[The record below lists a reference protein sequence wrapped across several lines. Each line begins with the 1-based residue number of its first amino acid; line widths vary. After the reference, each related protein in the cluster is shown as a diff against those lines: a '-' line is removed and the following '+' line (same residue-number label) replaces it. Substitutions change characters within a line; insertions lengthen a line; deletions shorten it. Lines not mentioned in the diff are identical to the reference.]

1 MQIPNL
7 TIIQDLLS
15 LNIIGVHDLEKAFA
29 PIDGTAAPFNPA
41 EIADLLVKSGDLTP
55 FQAQAAR
62 EGRAAELVMGN
73 YIVLDKLGSGGMG
86 AVYKARH
93 RRMKREVALK
103 VLKKELVSSADSV
116 LRFQREAE
124 SSARCSHPGV
134 VAAYDADE
142 GPLGHF
148 LAMEFVD
155 GTDLAGL
162 VTKRGPLPVA
172 EAIDCTLQAARAM
185 AYVHS
190 RGLVHRDI
198 KPANFLRDNKGVI
211 KVADLGL
218 VRVTDGNEGTDGEES
233 ENLTQAYTIAGTLE
247 FMAPEQAV
255 DTKTA
260 DHRADIYSLGCTL
273 WYLLTAK
280 NVYSAKTQMQKILAH
295 QNSPIP
301 SLCEARPDAPTA
313 LDKVFRKMV
322 AKKITERYQTMD
334 EVVVDL
340 EKLLP
345 QASKAPP
352 APPIDDG
359 AGATMVVSGGIST
372 LAAMDA
378 SPETYVGA
386 ATTTEPVILLVESSR
401 FQASV
406 IGKQLE
412 SAGMGKV
419 AKATNA
425 MMAQE
430 VLEDS
435 RVILVVSS
443 FHLPNGTG
451 VDLLRSMR
459 ADVKTRNIPFLLI
472 SSAEDSGA
480 SAVAGF
486 NLVEVLH
493 KPFTQEQ
500 ITSAA
505 LKMVPA
511 SSSTVRNADT
521 LTVLL
526 ADDSPSAR
534 RRIKNILI
542 ELGFKNIIE
551 ANDGTEAAKHLDEQT
566 FDLICTD
573 FQMPGL
579 TGDLVSAHARR
590 SPTNAKTPILMNTS
604 ETEPRTLASARNSG
618 VDVICAKSAP
628 TDEVQTAIRKLARI

>member
-1 MQIPNL
+1 
-7 TIIQDLLS
+7 
-15 LNIIGVHDLEKAFA
+15 
-29 PIDGTAAPFNPA
+29 
-41 EIADLLVKSGDLTP
+41 
-55 FQAQAAR
+55 
-62 EGRAAELVMGN
+62 
-73 YIVLDKLGSGGMG
+73 
-86 AVYKARH
+86 
-93 RRMKREVALK
+93 
-103 VLKKELVSSADSV
+103 
-116 LRFQREAE
+116 
-124 SSARCSHPGV
+124 
-134 VAAYDADE
+134 
-142 GPLGHF
+142 
-148 LAMEFVD
+148 
-155 GTDLAGL
+155 
-162 VTKRGPLPVA
+162 
-172 EAIDCTLQAARAM
+172 
-185 AYVHS
+185 
-190 RGLVHRDI
+190 
-198 KPANFLRDNKGVI
+198 
-211 KVADLGL
+211 
-218 VRVTDGNEGTDGEES
+218 
-233 ENLTQAYTIAGTLE
+233 
-247 FMAPEQAV
+247 
-255 DTKTA
+255 
-260 DHRADIYSLGCTL
+260 
-273 WYLLTAK
+273 
-280 NVYSAKTQMQKILAH
+280 
-295 QNSPIP
+295 
-301 SLCEARPDAPTA
+301 
-313 LDKVFRKMV
+313 
-322 AKKITERYQTMD
+322 
-334 EVVVDL
+334 
-340 EKLLP
+340 
-345 QASKAPP
+345 
-352 APPIDDG
+352 
-359 AGATMVVSGGIST
+359 
-372 LAAMDA
+372 
-378 SPETYVGA
+378 
-386 ATTTEPVILLVESSR
+386 
-401 FQASV
+401 
-406 IGKQLE
+406 
-412 SAGMGKV
+412 MGKV

-459 ADVKTRNIPFLLI
+459 ADAKTRNIPFLLI

-500 ITSAA
+500 ITSTAM
-505 LKMVPA
+505 KMVPT

>member
-1 MQIPNL
+1 
-7 TIIQDLLS
+7 
-15 LNIIGVHDLEKAFA
+15 
-29 PIDGTAAPFNPA
+29 
-41 EIADLLVKSGDLTP
+41 
-55 FQAQAAR
+55 
-62 EGRAAELVMGN
+62 
-73 YIVLDKLGSGGMG
+73 
-86 AVYKARH
+86 
-93 RRMKREVALK
+93 
-103 VLKKELVSSADSV
+103 
-116 LRFQREAE
+116 
-124 SSARCSHPGV
+124 
-134 VAAYDADE
+134 
-142 GPLGHF
+142 
-148 LAMEFVD
+148 
-155 GTDLAGL
+155 
-162 VTKRGPLPVA
+162 
-172 EAIDCTLQAARAM
+172 
-185 AYVHS
+185 
-190 RGLVHRDI
+190 
-198 KPANFLRDNKGVI
+198 
-211 KVADLGL
+211 
-218 VRVTDGNEGTDGEES
+218 
-233 ENLTQAYTIAGTLE
+233 
-247 FMAPEQAV
+247 
-255 DTKTA
+255 
-260 DHRADIYSLGCTL
+260 
-273 WYLLTAK
+273 
-280 NVYSAKTQMQKILAH
+280 
-295 QNSPIP
+295 
-301 SLCEARPDAPTA
+301 
-313 LDKVFRKMV
+313 MV

-340 EKLLP
+340 EKLVP

-511 SSSTVRNADT
+511 GSTVRNADT

-590 SPTNAKTPILMNTS
+590 SSTNSKTPIIMNTS

>member
-29 PIDGTAAPFNPA
+29 PIEGTAAPFNPA
-41 EIADLLVKSGDLTP
+41 EIADLLIKSGDLTP

-218 VRVTDGNEGTDGEES
+218 VRVTECNEGTDGEES

-340 EKLLP
+340 EKLVP

-359 AGATMVVSGGIST
+359 AGATMVVSGGISS

-500 ITSAA
+500 ITSTAM
-505 LKMVPA
+505 KMVPT

>member
-218 VRVTDGNEGTDGEES
+218 VRVTDGNEGIDGEES

-340 EKLLP
+340 EKLVP

-359 AGATMVVSGGIST
+359 AGATMVVSGGISS

-500 ITSAA
+500 ITSTAM
-505 LKMVPA
+505 KMVPT

>member
-93 RRMKREVALK
+93 RRMKREAALK

-218 VRVTDGNEGTDGEES
+218 VRVTECNEGTDGEES

-340 EKLLP
+340 EKLVP

-359 AGATMVVSGGIST
+359 AGATMVVSGGISS

-459 ADVKTRNIPFLLI
+459 ADAKTRNIPFLLI

-500 ITSAA
+500 ITSTAM
-505 LKMVPA
+505 KMVPT

>member
-93 RRMKREVALK
+93 RRMKREAALK

-218 VRVTDGNEGTDGEES
+218 VRVTECNEGTDGEES

-340 EKLLP
+340 EKLVP

-352 APPIDDG
+352 APPIDEG
-359 AGATMVVSGGIST
+359 AGATMVVSGGISS

-500 ITSAA
+500 ITSTAM
-505 LKMVPA
+505 KMVPT